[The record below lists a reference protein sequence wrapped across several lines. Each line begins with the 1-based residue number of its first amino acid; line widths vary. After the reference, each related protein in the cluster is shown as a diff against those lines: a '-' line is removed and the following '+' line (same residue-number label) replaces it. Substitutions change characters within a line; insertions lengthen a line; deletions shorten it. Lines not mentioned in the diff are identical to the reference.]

1 MIIEL
6 NSVGC
11 VFDTTTKTI
20 YAKYQMGGYDKTS
33 GVQLDKLNEGF
44 VDQLSMEDIIK
55 INDSIPMFNYDGSP
69 YNDLLKYRGVRSKF

>member
-6 NSVGC
+6 NSVAC

-33 GVQLDKLNEGF
+33 GVQLDKLTEQF
-44 VDQLSMEDIIK
+44 VNQMSMDDIVK
-55 INDSIPMFNYDGSP
+55 INESIPAFNYDGTI
-69 YNDLLKYRGVRSKF
+69 YNDLLNFKSITSKL

>member
-55 INDSIPMFNYDGSP
+55 INDSIPMFNHDGSP
-69 YNDLLKYRGVRSKF
+69 YNDLLKYRCVRSKF